1 MDRRIFFYGQHFG
14 ESGPAIVNN
23 NIVRHLPDDV
33 ARLHFR
39 NKLLMRAECLL
50 KIVWCQVVILSAL
63 GHRRYEICL
72 AKLLK
77 KKIVYIMHGFAQDD
91 GPEVCRRETE
101 LLPMADKIL
110 CVSSLF
116 CRLAKEKFPEYADRM
131 DVLTNGISW
140 EDFRGPQHCENK
152 RNPNEIV
159 LVGGGRLIKQNLNV
173 CKAVQEINLEQNLN
187 LHVNVYGKYV
197 ESDESPEIKKIPC
210 VTFHGLIP
218 HCELLLKYRQS
229 GLFVQNS
236 IVESF
241 GLAVIEAIACG
252 CDILAGEKTGATDII
267 GDLRKEDMIHDY
279 ADISEIKRKIGHVLK
294 HPNNDRLI
302 NSIDKEKTSWQCTA
316 TKMIEYAKTI

>member
-1 MDRRIFFYGQHFG
+1 MNKRIFFYGQHSG
-14 ESGPAIVNN
+14 ESGPAIVNK
-23 NIVRHLPDDV
+23 NIVGCLPKDV

-39 NKLLMRAECLL
+39 NKLLMRAECIL

-63 GHRRYEICL
+63 GHRSYEIRL

-77 KKIVYIMHGFAQDD
+77 KKIIYIMHGFAQDD
-91 GPEVCRRETE
+91 GPEVCRRESE
-101 LLPMADKIL
+101 LLPIADKIL

-116 CRLAKEKFPEYADRM
+116 CRLAKERFPEYADRM

-140 EDFRGPQHCENK
+140 DEIEESQCSGKMRDR
-152 RNPNEIV
+152 NEIV

-173 CKAVQEINLEQNLN
+173 CKAVQEINLENNLN

-197 ESDESPEIKKIPC
+197 ESDESPEIMKIPC

-218 HCELLLKYRQS
+218 HSELLLKYRQS
-229 GLFVQNS
+229 GLFIQNS

-267 GDLRKEDMIHDY
+267 GDLRNEDMIHDY

-294 HPNNDRLI
+294 HPNNSRLI